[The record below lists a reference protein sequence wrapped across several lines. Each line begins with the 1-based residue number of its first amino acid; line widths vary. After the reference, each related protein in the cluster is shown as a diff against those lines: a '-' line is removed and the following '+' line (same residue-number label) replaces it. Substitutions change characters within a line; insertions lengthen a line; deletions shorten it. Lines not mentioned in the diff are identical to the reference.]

1 MSRVAAKNFLRKVN
15 NPYPTESQ
23 SYTAWEKG
31 FIEGFDSSQAN
42 PCFEEQD
49 MLDYHEWLDTS
60 QVAADF
66 WKKNRVQPT
75 MDGSHLPKVF
85 ASRRELLNLWKQSK
99 SNHNDLETNI
109 IK

>member
-42 PCFEEQD
+42 PCFSEED
-49 MLDYHEWLDTS
+49 LLDFHEWAINS
-60 QVAADF
+60 EEAINY
-66 WKKNRVQPT
+66 WKSFQRT
-75 MDGSHLPKVF
+75 GSTGNN
-85 ASRRELLNLWKQSK
+85 RELLNLWKQSK